1 MKFLQRPNESRMH
14 RQDSWE
20 KSAYAFVPYQT
31 NFGELTGF
39 ADDVVAG
46 GKGFPMHPHANM
58 EISTI
63 VLQGAQR
70 HRDDTGAEGLI
81 DAHTVQTMSAGR
93 GIRHSE
99 FNASDTEPVHS
110 FQIWIYP
117 SVENVTPRH
126 DQFTYQP
133 AAKQNTVLLALSP
146 DGRLGSAT
154 INQNAF
160 FSLSQLEPGQSI
172 LYRMNLTGNGV
183 YVHCASGQV
192 QIEGY
197 TVGSGDALGVYEA
210 DKFLVTATENADLI
224 FVEVPMK
231 RGIHV

>member
-1 MKFLQRPNESRMH
+1 MH
-14 RQDSWE
+14 RQDSWK

-31 NFGELTGF
+31 NFGDLTGF

-46 GKGFPMHPHANM
+46 GHGFPMHPHANM

-99 FNASDTEPVHS
+99 FNASATEPVHS
-110 FQIWIYP
+110 FQIWVYP
-117 SVENVTPRH
+117 KTANITPRH
-126 DQFTYQP
+126 DQFSYEP
-133 AAKQNTVLLALSP
+133 ADKQNAILLALSP
-146 DGRLGSAT
+146 DGRAGSAI
-154 INQNAF
+154 INQDAF
-160 FSLSQLEPGQSI
+160 FSLSQLEPGKS
-172 LYRMNLTGNGV
+172 LPYHMNLTGNGV

-197 TVGSGDALGVYEA
+197 TLGPGDALGVYETTE
-210 DKFLVTATENADLI
+210 FLISATQTADLI
-224 FVEVPMK
+224 FVEVPMQ
-231 RGIHV
+231 RGIHI